1 MRPTGLERMRFN
13 QLDKITEL
21 KPGEKIVAVR
31 QVHDGEDYLRDHFPL
46 FKVMPGVLMLEAL
59 FQASC
64 CLIQATDDF
73 KYSLLV
79 LKEARNVKFGDF
91 MRPGQC
97 LTIMAEFQKTDG
109 NCVTMKATGM
119 KDGNVAVS
127 AKLIISKEDLSS
139 KDPGLADLDEF
150 MRESKRQILEK
161 LTLGMGT
168 D

>member
-1 MRPTGLERMRFN
+1 MRFN

-21 KPGEKIVAVR
+21 IPGEKIVAIR
-31 QVHDGEDYLRDHFPL
+31 EVHDGEDYLRDHFPL

-64 CLIQATDDF
+64 CLIQATDNF
-73 KYSLLV
+73 RYSLLI
-79 LKEARNVKFGDF
+79 LREARNVKFGDF

-97 LTIMAEFQKTDG
+97 LTISAEIQKSEG
-109 NCVTMKATGM
+109 NCVTIKAAGM
-119 KDGNVAVS
+119 KDGSVAVS

-139 KDPGLADLDEF
+139 KDPLLADLDEF

-161 LTLGMGT
+161 LTLGLAVS
-168 D
+168 

>member
-1 MRPTGLERMRFN
+1 MRFN

-21 KPGEKIVAVR
+21 IPGEKIVAVR
-31 QVHDGEDYLRDHFPL
+31 EVHDGEDYFRDHFPL

-64 CLIQATDDF
+64 CLIQATDNF
-73 KYSLLV
+73 RYSLLI
-79 LKEARNVKFGDF
+79 LREARNVKFGDF

-97 LTIMAEFQKTDG
+97 LTILVEIQKSEG
-109 NCVTMKATGM
+109 NCVTIKAAGM
-119 KDGNVAVS
+119 KDGSVAVS

-139 KDPGLADLDEF
+139 KDPLLADLDEF

-161 LTLGMGT
+161 LTLGLAAS
-168 D
+168 

>member
-1 MRPTGLERMRFN
+1 MRFN

-21 KPGEKIVAVR
+21 IPGEKIVAVR
-31 QVHDGEDYLRDHFPL
+31 EVHDNEDYLRDHFPL

-64 CLIQATDDF
+64 CLVQATDNF
-73 KYSLLV
+73 QNSLLI
-79 LKEARNVKFGDF
+79 LREARNVRFGDF

-97 LTIMAEFQKTDG
+97 LTITSEIQKSAG
-109 NCVTMKATGM
+109 NLVTLKATGT

-127 AKLIISKEDLSS
+127 AKLIISREDLGLSN
-139 KDPGLADLDEF
+139 PMLADLDEF

-161 LTLGMGT
+161 LTLGTGAS
-168 D
+168 

>member
-73 KYSLLV
+73 QHSLLV

-97 LTIMAEFQKTDG
+97 LTIMAEFQQTDG
-109 NCVTMKATGM
+109 NCVTMKAAGM
-119 KDGNVAVS
+119 REGNVAVS
-127 AKLIISKEDLSS
+127 AKLINSTEDVSS
-139 KDPGLADLDEF
+139 QDQRPAYPEEF
-150 MRESKRQILEK
+150 MRECTRH
-161 LTLGMGT
+161 M
-168 D
+168 